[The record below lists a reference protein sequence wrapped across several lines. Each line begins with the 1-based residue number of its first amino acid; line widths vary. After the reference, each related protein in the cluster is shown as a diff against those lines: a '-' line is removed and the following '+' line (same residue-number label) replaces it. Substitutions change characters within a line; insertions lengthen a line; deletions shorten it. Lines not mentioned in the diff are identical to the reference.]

1 MGNLYIAESQGYRIR
16 FVAAQSGMISTV
28 AGIGTSGFGG
38 DGGPATTAKLGV
50 VYGIALDQAG
60 DLYIADMSNNRVR
73 RVDAVSKVITTVAG
87 NGTNAFTADGAVAA
101 SSSLAEPFSVAFD
114 LSGGLLISEFG
125 AYRVRRVDP
134 VSGILTTVA
143 GNGTAGFTGDGV
155 PATSAGIGLP
165 TGLSVDPT
173 GNLFVGD
180 GTGRVRRV
188 DAVTGWITTVAGNGT
203 GAQGQAAASAGSG
216 GGGIPCY
223 SRVIGDNGP
232 ATSATLDAPIDVLL
246 TFAGGLLISDEIDCR
261 VRLVDLPSPLA
272 YTNTVFTTSATVL
285 QSGQQALLTATVS
298 PIGTTGVPTG
308 TVQFVDESPA
318 SGATAIG
325 TAVLNG
331 GTASM
336 TMTSSQAGGVM
347 AIYSGDSSFNGSGS
361 PETAISLS
369 SASKIV
375 ATIALSASQSS
386 ATTGTSVLF
395 TATVTAPAGAATAP
409 SGPVLLYDGS
419 ALVATA
425 NLSNGVATLPDMFT
439 TSGSHSMTAAYLGSN
454 SYSQVFSTVLTE
466 TVSGSNTISIASGT
480 PSATYGQTIQFTV
493 SVVPPTATGTIQL
506 IVDGSAIPGSAAL
519 TNGTTAIPVST
530 LTAGSH
536 TVAAAYSGD
545 GNNPPGNSA
554 PYTQNVAQATPSLTL
569 TSSLNPSIHGQLVT
583 FTLTMSPVD
592 SQAFPSLTIENPPI
606 PMTESFS
613 IGQTTVTGTNF
624 SAGAHTVTGSWAGD
638 ANVLPGS
645 TVLIQTVQ
653 ATPTTTALSASPNPS
668 APGDSVILT
677 ATVTPASATGTLQF
691 LDGATTLGTAT
702 VSAGSAT
709 LTLSGLSLGMHSIT
723 AVYSGD
729 AYNAASTSAV
739 LSQTVNKIVSSVAL
753 TSSPSPSTFA
763 QSVSL
768 SASLTPTTATGT
780 VQFLDGSAS
789 LGTVTIGGGSA
800 TLSLTTLAVGAHSI
814 TAVYSGDTN
823 DAASTS
829 AALSQTVNKIVSTL
843 ALTSSPNPS
852 TSGQS
857 VNLAATVTPSAA
869 TGAVQFLDGATALG
883 TVTINGG
890 AASLSLTTL
899 AVGAHSITAVY
910 SGDTNDAAST
920 SAVLPQTVN
929 KIVSI
934 MALTTSPNPSTSG
947 QSVTLSATVTPS
959 AATGTVQFLDGSTS
973 LGTVTIS
980 GGAAALS
987 LMTLAV
993 GAHSI
998 TAVYSGD
1005 TNDATSTSAALSQ
1018 TVNKTVSSV
1027 TLASSVNPSTYGQSA
1042 TLSATV
1048 SPTSATGT
1056 IQFLDGSTSLGTAT
1070 VASGSATLSLT
1081 TLAVGTHSIT
1091 SVYSGDANDATS
1103 TSAIVS
1109 QTVNKVASGVALTT
1123 SPNPSTSGQSV
1134 TLSATVAPTT
1144 ATGTIQFL
1152 DGSASLGTVTITGGA
1167 AALSLTTL
1175 SVGTHSITAVYSGDA
1190 NDATATSTVVAQ
1202 TVNKV
1207 ASSVALTSSANPST
1221 IGHSV
1226 TFAATVTPTT
1236 ATGTVQFLDGSTS
1249 LGTAA
1254 ISGGAAALSLT
1265 TLSVGTHSITA
1276 VYSGDAN
1283 DATAT
1288 STVVAQTVNKVASSV
1303 ALTSSA
1309 NPSTIGHSVTFAAAV
1324 TPTTATGTVQFLDGS
1339 TSLGTVT
1346 ISGGAASLSL
1356 TTLAVG
1362 THSITAV
1369 YSGDANDAVGTSAVL
1384 TETVGKIASSLA
1396 LTSSLNPST
1405 FGQSVT
1411 LSAKV
1416 TPSTAT
1422 GSVQF
1427 LDGSNSL
1434 GTVAISGGSAALSLS
1449 TLAAGSHSITAAYS
1463 GDSSDAASTSTA
1475 LAQTVN
1481 KAATTV
1487 ALASSKNPQASG
1499 SSVTFTASVSP
1510 TAATGSVE
1518 FLDGTAVLG
1527 TVTLSGGK
1535 AALSLSTLSVGAHS
1549 IKAIY
1554 SGDGNYLTS
1563 TSAVLTQ
1570 SITGAACHVTYG
1582 LTNQWT
1588 GGFGTAITIQNT
1600 GTAAVNGWSLT
1611 WTWAGNQKITQSWNS
1626 TYSQTGANAKLTN
1639 QSYNAAIA
1647 AGATLTGIGFNASYS
1662 GTNTAPTAF
1671 SLNGTLCK

>member
-829 AALSQTVNKIVSTL
+829 A
-843 ALTSSPNPS
+843 
-852 TSGQS
+852 
-857 VNLAATVTPSAA
+857 
-869 TGAVQFLDGATALG
+869 
-883 TVTINGG
+883 
-890 AASLSLTTL
+890 
-899 AVGAHSITAVY
+899 
-910 SGDTNDAAST
+910 
-920 SAVLPQTVN
+920 VLPQTVN

-1152 DGSASLGTVTITGGA
+1152 DGSASLGTVTIT
-1167 AALSLTTL
+1167 
-1175 SVGTHSITAVYSGDA
+1175 
-1190 NDATATSTVVAQ
+1190 
-1202 TVNKV
+1202 
-1207 ASSVALTSSANPST
+1207 
-1221 IGHSV
+1221 
-1226 TFAATVTPTT
+1226 
-1236 ATGTVQFLDGSTS
+1236 
-1249 LGTAA
+1249 
-1254 ISGGAAALSLT
+1254 GGAAALSLT